1 MPVLKDSQIWYGGY
15 DLTST
20 ASEVSIDATV
30 ATVAV
35 TTFGDGGNVVNIA
48 GLQDA
53 SASVMTFLD
62 PLISEPALSGGLG
75 TIDLLTVSAFPTN
88 GVLTAGDQCYALRG
102 LLKSEKQ
109 PLKVGDAARIDATLV
124 EAQSEGILRG
134 SVLVPS
140 TSVSATGNGSVVNL
154 GAQTSPAVAY
164 LGIHVFGITGD
175 RTVTVKLQSA
185 AAVGFA
191 SPTDRVTTGVL
202 SAKGSTFAT
211 STTATTNAYWRATY
225 TLGGTTGAVQLGIF
239 AAIQ

>member
-1 MPVLKDSQIWYGGY
+1 MPVIKDAQIWYGGY

-30 ATVAV
+30 SPVAV

-48 GLQDA
+48 GLHDA

-75 TIDLLTVSAFPTN
+75 TIDILTVSAFPTG
-88 GVLTAGDQCYALRG
+88 GVLTAGDQCYAMRG
-102 LLKSEKQ
+102 FLKSDKQ
-109 PLKVGDAARIDATLV
+109 PMKVGEAARIDASLMGS
-124 EAQSEGILRG
+124 QREGILRG
-134 SVLVPS
+134 SILAPS
-140 TSVSATGNGSVVNL
+140 TEISATGNGTVVNL

-164 LGIHVFGITGD
+164 LGIHVFAVTGN
-175 RTVTVKLQSA
+175 RTVTIKLQSA

-191 SPTDRVTTGVL
+191 SPTDRITTGAI
-202 SAKGSTFAT
+202 SATGSTFAT
-211 STTATTNAYWRATY
+211 SSTATTNAFWRVTY
-225 TLGGTTGAVQLGIF
+225 TVGGTTGAVRLGIF